1 MADKPSY
8 EDLEQKVM
16 ELQKEAV
23 KRKLAE
29 EALRDSEKR
38 FREIIEDV
46 SNIAVQAYDEKR
58 RVTFWNQASEKLYG
72 YSNNEALGKKLEDL
86 IIPSFMKEGVK
97 NLHHRWIEYG
107 EKIPAEELNL
117 INKSGNIVPVFSSH
131 AMNETIHGK
140 EMFCIDVDLRPMKN
154 AEEAL
159 KESEERYR
167 LVADATTDGCF
178 DHNLLTDEVYYGD
191 RCEETLGYAPGTIEP
206 HRNSW
211 SKLIHP
217 DDMSKIEYI
226 LQDHLENKT
235 PYFEAEYRF
244 RNRSKDWKWILS
256 RAKVVEWDE
265 AGAPV
270 RLIGAHQDINYRKQL
285 ETKIR
290 QSQKM
295 EALGTLVGGIAHEFN
310 NILGIILGNTDL
322 SLDDVPESNPAYY
335 SLNKIKTA
343 SLQAKDIVRQLLSYI
358 HKADYEKKIMKGIP
372 VIKDSI
378 NLIQSTIP
386 ANIQIRQNMQ
396 ATSDTILA
404 DPTQIHQII
413 LNIFTN
419 AVHAMEDDGGVME
432 IETHN
437 VNLDKKSVFIDP
449 DLIPGKYLRII
460 ISDTGKGI
468 EPEIIDRIFDPF
480 FTTKGVGKGS
490 GMGLSVVQGIVKGYK
505 GSISVESEYGK
516 GSIVKIFFPVIEEEL
531 LKPEVIDK
539 LPVGNERVLFIDD
552 EELMVNTVKRMLES
566 LGYHVETETSPVYA
580 LELFQSNPDQFDL
593 VITDMA
599 MPNMYG
605 DKLVKEILNIR
616 PEMPIIIC
624 TGFSYKISEES
635 AMEIGC
641 KAFAMKPLNIEDFAV
656 IIREVLDE
664 KG

>member
-1 MADKPSY
+1 M
-8 EDLEQKVM
+8 
-16 ELQKEAV
+16 
-23 KRKLAE
+23 
-29 EALRDSEKR
+29 
-38 FREIIEDV
+38 
-46 SNIAVQAYDEKR
+46 
-58 RVTFWNQASEKLYG
+58 
-72 YSNNEALGKKLEDL
+72 
-86 IIPSFMKEGVK
+86 
-97 NLHHRWIEYG
+97 
-107 EKIPAEELNL
+107 
-117 INKSGNIVPVFSSH
+117 
-131 AMNETIHGK
+131 
-140 EMFCIDVDLRPMKN
+140 
-154 AEEAL
+154 
-159 KESEERYR
+159 
-167 LVADATTDGCF
+167 
-178 DHNLLTDEVYYGD
+178 
-191 RCEETLGYAPGTIEP
+191 
-206 HRNSW
+206 
-211 SKLIHP
+211 
-217 DDMSKIEYI
+217 
-226 LQDHLENKT
+226 
-235 PYFEAEYRF
+235 
-244 RNRSKDWKWILS
+244 S

-531 LKPEVIDK
+531 LKSEVIDK